1 MNTTGP
7 VTVGKGKKEGVLNRE
22 DLEFQIPLDN
32 KKQKILQHASSDE
45 ALFTSAFL
53 YCSGQGL
60 AFQAL
65 ALNRNDLFVRDKNS
79 NNWPSCCLKVT
90 NLSAL
95 TLIIRCF

>member
-22 DLEFQIPLDN
+22 GLASPIPLDN
-32 KKQKILQHASSDE
+32 KNQKILQHASGDE
-45 ALFTSAFL
+45 ALFALAFL

-65 ALNRNDLFVRDKNS
+65 DLNINHLFVRDK
-79 NNWPSCCLKVT
+79 K
-90 NLSAL
+90 
-95 TLIIRCF
+95 F